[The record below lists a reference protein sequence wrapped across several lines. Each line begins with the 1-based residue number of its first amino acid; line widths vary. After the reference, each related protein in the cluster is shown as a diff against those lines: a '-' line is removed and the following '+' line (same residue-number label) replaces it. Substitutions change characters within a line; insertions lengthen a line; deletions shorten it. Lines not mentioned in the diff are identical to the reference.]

1 MGSLVSK
8 AADGVGSLVG
18 NAFAA
23 PLKAVFGGS
32 CNDVCPDPWD
42 LICLIEHLCVVSLV
56 KLLLM
61 FILTY
66 FTLLFVYL
74 LCKLG
79 IIPCM
84 VKGVCK
90 MGWACCETYWYAME
104 DISCFLWHKLR
115 NTKRVYRRRRRRRLR
130 RDIEEGQSSFVED
143 DITDDD
149 SGDEFYGNSRIGSR
163 RRSVRERR
171 KDQMRMSLYPVRHR
185 SSKYRRGSRSQNHD
199 VQWRTS
205 ELSVNV
211 KEGSNRKKNAK
222 HLQVV
227 RNGGIGKR
235 KVRFFKKRRVR

>member
-8 AADGVGSLVG
+8 AANGVGSLIG

-32 CNDVCPDPWD
+32 CDDVCPDPWD
-42 LICLIEHLCVVSLV
+42 LICLIEHLCVSSLV

-90 MGWACCETYWYAME
+90 IGWACCETYWYAME
-104 DISCFLWHKLR
+104 DISCLLWHKLR
-115 NTKRVYRRRRRRRLR
+115 NTKRVYRYRRNRLR
-130 RDIEEGQSSFVED
+130 RDVEEGQ
-143 DITDDD
+143 DD
-149 SGDEFYGNSRIGSR
+149 SGDELIYGRSRIGSR

-171 KDQMRMSLYPVRHR
+171 KDQMRMCLYPVRHR
-185 SSKYRRGSRSQNHD
+185 SKYRRGSRSQNHD

-205 ELSVNV
+205 EVSVNV
-211 KEGSNRKKNAK
+211 VKGSDRKENAK
-222 HLQVV
+222 QLQVV